1 MRERRPLLRLTVDEI
16 LAGLTAALEAE
27 EQSAVDYQAH
37 AQATD
42 QTAIREAL
50 ETLRDVEREHA
61 LRLAQRIS
69 ALGGRPASLVPK
81 ARSVGDNL
89 AGWLAQDLEGEQ
101 WAIVEYA
108 RLVAGAVD
116 DDETAELM
124 AELLWDEI
132 RHARWLKSTLRAFE
146 GEAGSSE

>member
-1 MRERRPLLRLTVDEI
+1 VTERRPLIRLTADEI
-16 LAGLTAALEAE
+16 LACLSAALEAE
-27 EQSAVDYQAH
+27 EQAAADYQAH

-42 QTAIREAL
+42 QTSIREAL
-50 ETLRDVEREHA
+50 ETLSDVEQEHA
-61 LRLAQRIS
+61 LRLTLRIT
-69 ALGGRPASLVPK
+69 ALGGRPARPAPE
-81 ARSVGDNL
+81 ARPAGDSL

-132 RHARWLKSTLRAFE
+132 KHARWLKSTLRSFE
-146 GEAGSSE
+146 GEIRSSE